1 MTTHETGNEAT
12 ESRNARE
19 RESELTPK
27 QLEEAVGAGGG
38 ITKDTL
44 TVTGSTP
51 AIRSEVWT

>member
-44 TVTGSTP
+44 TVTGST
-51 AIRSEVWT
+51 ITSNSV